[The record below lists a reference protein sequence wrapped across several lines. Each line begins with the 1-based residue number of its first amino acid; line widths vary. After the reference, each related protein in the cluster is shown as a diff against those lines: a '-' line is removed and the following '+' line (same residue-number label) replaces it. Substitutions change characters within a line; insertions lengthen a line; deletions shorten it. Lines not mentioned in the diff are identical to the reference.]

1 MTDNVV
7 VETPGASDASER
19 PSGVRGVSAVLTK
32 RGARQPLGTAN
43 VRLGGEG
50 LWGVWQE
57 RNRSR
62 TIHHT
67 IREVRAAGNL
77 DNLRAV
83 AQPGS
88 PVALEREAQGAAPTE
103 YRGRYPFLDTDVFK
117 TLEGIAYEIGRGEA
131 DAETHNFFEEA
142 VALLESAQQDDG
154 YLNSYF
160 QAETVDKQPWDDLAW
175 GHELYNL
182 GHLIQAAVAASRQ
195 MGDRRLLDIA
205 SRFADLAVRKL
216 GPDGQNAVDG
226 HPEAEMALVELFRET
241 GNRDYLTLAELLVDR
256 RGHGTVELRVFPAE
270 YFQDNAPFREL
281 DSVTGHA
288 VRMAYLAAGATDVA
302 LENGDQTLL
311 EASERLWRDMSRT
324 KLYITGGLGSRHS
337 DEAIGDRFELP
348 SERSYSETCAAIAT
362 MQWAWR
368 LHLAT
373 GDAHYLDAF
382 ETVLYNAYAA
392 GLSSDGCAFFYDNPL
407 QRRPDHQQRTGA
419 EPDGEILRRA
429 WFVCPCCPPNIVRW
443 MSELQ
448 DYVATTGAGADGN
461 TLFIGQ
467 YTTANI
473 DSDGLGLDMQ
483 TSYPFEGDIRLTVTA
498 SEAASRTIALR
509 VPAWC
514 HSATVN
520 VNGESVPVGVATGAD
535 QVARAGSDARR
546 DAESADGSGTRPA
559 DGWLRIEREW
569 AVGDT
574 VELHLDMPVRAHG
587 SHPAVDG
594 TRGAIAIARGP
605 LVFAAEQE
613 DNEAPL
619 DDIVVS
625 VDDVSRARV
634 VPTDLEGHAETR
646 AVAIILP
653 ATIAATRA
661 DSELY
666 PELTSGRAASADT
679 AAAAFGLAATSAVV
693 DAADAA
699 DAAETDTAETSN
711 PSATTPD
718 ASPTQL
724 ALIPYYLWGN
734 REPLTMRV
742 WLRRDIPSVTT
753 ERK

>member
-7 VETPGASDASER
+7 VETPGTSDASER
-19 PSGVRGVSAVLTK
+19 PGGVQGVSAVLTE
-32 RGARQPLGTAN
+32 RGVRRPLGTAN

-88 PVALEREAQGAAPTE
+88 PVAIEREAQGAAPTE

-131 DAETHNFFEEA
+131 DAETIDFFEEA

-241 GNRDYLTLAELLVDR
+241 GDRDYLTLAELLVDR

-302 LENGDQTLL
+302 LENGDETLL

-448 DYVATTGAGADGN
+448 DYVATTGVGDDEN

-467 YTTANI
+467 YTTASI
-473 DSDGLGLDMQ
+473 DSDGLSLDMQ
-483 TSYPFEGDIRLTVTA
+483 TSYPFEGEVRLTVTA
-498 SEAASRTIALR
+498 SEDASRTIALR

-514 HSATVN
+514 HSATVT
-520 VNGESVPVGVATGAD
+520 VNGEGAPAGVATGAD
-535 QVARAGSDARR
+535 QVAQTGTDARR
-546 DAESADGSGTRPA
+546 DAGSGDGSGTRPA

-569 AVGDT
+569 AAGDT
-574 VELHLDMPVRAHG
+574 IELHLDMPVRAHG

-613 DNEAPL
+613 DNEVPL

-653 ATIAATRA
+653 ATIATTAA
-661 DSELY
+661 DEELY
-666 PELTSGRAASADT
+666 PELTSGGAAFAETAAASAAADT
-679 AAAAFGLAATSAVV
+679 AGTSDSSAG
-693 DAADAA
+693 
-699 DAAETDTAETSN
+699 TSDS
-711 PSATTPD
+711 SATTLD

>member
-7 VETPGASDASER
+7 VETPGTSDASER
-19 PSGVRGVSAVLTK
+19 PGGVQGVSAVLTK
-32 RGARQPLGTAN
+32 RGVRRPLGTAN

-88 PVALEREAQGAAPTE
+88 PVAIEREAQGAAPTE

-131 DAETHNFFEEA
+131 DAETNDFFEEA

-302 LENGDQTLL
+302 LENGDDTLL
-311 EASERLWRDMSRT
+311 QASERLWRDMSRT

-448 DYVATTGAGADGN
+448 DYVATTGVGADEN

-467 YTTANI
+467 YTTAII
-473 DSDGLGLDMQ
+473 DSDGLSVDMQ

-498 SEAASRTIALR
+498 TSGEDASRTLALR

-514 HSATVN
+514 HSATVT
-520 VNGESVPVGVATGAD
+520 VNGESVPAGVTTGAG
-535 QVARAGSDARR
+535 QLAHAGTDAPR
-546 DAESADGSGTRPA
+546 DTDASGGSATRPA
-559 DGWLRIEREW
+559 DGWLRIERAW
-569 AVGDT
+569 AIGDT

-625 VDDVSRARV
+625 VENVSLARV

-653 ATIAATRA
+653 ATIAAVDA
-661 DSELY
+661 DAELY
-666 PELTSGRAASADT
+666 PELTPGGAASADT
-679 AAAAFGLAATSAVV
+679 SATASLDAPSGLAG
-693 DAADAA
+693 
-699 DAAETDTAETSN
+699 TSN
-711 PSATTPD
+711 LTDSTSD

>member
-19 PSGVRGVSAVLTK
+19 PSGVQGVSAVLTK
-32 RGARQPLGTAN
+32 RGVRQPLGTAN

-50 LWGVWQE
+50 LWGAWQE

-88 PVALEREAQGAAPTE
+88 PVAIEREAQGAAPTE

-117 TLEGIAYEIGRGEA
+117 TLEGIAYEIGRGRA
-131 DAETHNFFEEA
+131 DAGTTDFFEEA

-302 LENGDQTLL
+302 LENGDETLL

-419 EPDGEILRRA
+419 EPDGELLRRA

-448 DYVATTGAGADGN
+448 DYVATTGAGPDEN

-467 YTTANI
+467 YTTASI
-473 DSDGLGLDMQ
+473 ESDVLSLDMQ
-483 TSYPFEGDIRLTVTA
+483 TSYPFEGDIHLTVTA
-498 SEAASRTIALR
+498 KASASASEDASRTLAVR

-514 HSATVN
+514 HSATVT
-520 VNGESVPVGVATGAD
+520 VNGKRLHEGPSVQAGQRVDGGTGAD
-535 QVARAGSDARR
+535 EGARAAVARTSDAGA
-546 DAESADGSGTRPA
+546 AEGAEAAQPA

-613 DNEAPL
+613 DNAAPL

-634 VPTDLEGHAETR
+634 VSTDLDGHAETQ

-653 ATIAATRA
+653 ATIAATGA
-661 DSELY
+661 DAELY
-666 PELTSGRAASADT
+666 PELTPG
-679 AAAAFGLAATSAVV
+679 GATSTGT
-693 DAADAA
+693 AD
-699 DAAETDTAETSN
+699 S
-711 PSATTPD
+711 SATTPD